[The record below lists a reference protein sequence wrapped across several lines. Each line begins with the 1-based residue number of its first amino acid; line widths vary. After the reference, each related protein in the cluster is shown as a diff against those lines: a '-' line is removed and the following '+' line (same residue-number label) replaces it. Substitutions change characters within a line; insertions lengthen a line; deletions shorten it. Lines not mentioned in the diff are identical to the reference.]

1 MTDKGLRDL
10 SRSTVDN
17 FLDPNQSKIIAGNNH
32 LMGDSASETK
42 FKEDQQHLV
51 LPVATPLP
59 HHGHNIKSGYQHDV
73 LNSGLHGGSSDGV
86 VNGVNG
92 GLDKYGADMSSLHLH
107 NRFLMANP
115 AAAAAATDPLKAADM
130 HQFTTNPFSINRF
143 LPGGHL
149 TDPKDMPH
157 YDYGQISSAGQ
168 VGAGQFGGH
177 HGHESMYYPPPLY
190 PVHHTPTSSVH
201 SNHL

>member
-1 MTDKGLRDL
+1 
-10 SRSTVDN
+10 
-17 FLDPNQSKIIAGNNH
+17 
-32 LMGDSASETK
+32 MGDSASETK

-73 LNSGLHGGSSDGV
+73 LNSGLHGGSSDA
-86 VNGVNG
+86 NGVNG

-115 AAAAAATDPLKAADM
+115 AAAAAATDPIKADAM

-157 YDYGQISSAGQ
+157 YDYGQISTAGQ

-177 HGHESMYYPPPLY
+177 TGHESMYYPPPLY